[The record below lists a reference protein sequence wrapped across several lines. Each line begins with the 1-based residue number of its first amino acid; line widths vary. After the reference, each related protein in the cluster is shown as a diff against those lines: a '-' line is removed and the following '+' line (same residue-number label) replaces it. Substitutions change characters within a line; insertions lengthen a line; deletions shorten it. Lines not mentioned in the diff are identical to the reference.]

1 MTSRIPSLVHVLLSL
16 AVVLPAFVELARAA
30 TVDGGIR
37 LPTDPQ
43 SPRESPLQAGLLP
56 VTAHATLLSV
66 ALAPPAPAPR
76 SPRRRKAFVDLAS
89 GTFRFDDVEDG
100 VHVLDV
106 VASPLVF
113 SSVAVTVA
121 GGVVKEALASDVGNA
136 PLPVDKEE
144 GIWMVPLRVHSFF
157 EQRGKFSLWAFV
169 KTPYGAM
176 ICFALFSL
184 VVMPYL
190 KVDPEE
196 YRQMKRELAQM
207 TGGDAGDAGDAG
219 AAGDAEKKEKN
230 R

>member
-1 MTSRIPSLVHVLLSL
+1 MTSSRIPSLVRVLLLSL
-16 AVVLPAFVELARAA
+16 AAVLPVFVELARAA
-30 TVDGGIR
+30 TVHGVIR
-37 LPTDPQ
+37 LPNDPQ
-43 SPRESPLQAGLLP
+43 SPRESPLQAGLP

-66 ALAPPAPAPR
+66 ALALAPPAPAPPPPP
-76 SPRRRKAFVDLAS
+76 PRRRKAFVDLAS

-207 TGGDAGDAGDAG
+207 TGGDAGAAG
-219 AAGDAEKKEKN
+219 GDAEKKEKN